1 MRHIIVRNV
10 PLCSPVRDTMLLS
23 SRRLVQWGL
32 GRGRCQVVILGVL
45 TQEILILEIY
55 QSYQIVRM
63 KSRHSSRAWKHS
75 MDN

>member
-23 SRRLVQWGL
+23 FHRLVQWGL

-63 KSRHSSRAWKHS
+63 KSRHS
-75 MDN
+75 